1 MLPKVAMKIV
11 TDQAQIVL
19 VRPQA
24 SLNMNIRQT
33 GLRIAENETQYRYEV
48 NANRSNFTDLNS
60 YDAAEHTIKIES
72 LEAMISPYE
81 ER

>member
-1 MLPKVAMKIV
+1 MAPKVAMKLV

-24 SLNMNIRQT
+24 SLDMNIRQT
-33 GLRIAENETQYRYEV
+33 SLRIAENETQYRYEV
-48 NANRSNFTDLNS
+48 NANRSNFTDLSS
-60 YDAAEHTIKIES
+60 YDEAEHTIKIES
-72 LEAMISPYE
+72 FEAMISPYE